1 MSFDAAQI
9 QQGNRVR
16 AELKSQPATF
26 AMDSGVPKIT
36 PGKNL
41 QANGSTRM
49 AGQMGARALELM
61 QDQNEAA
68 RTNQWME
75 MFGQSNQGAEFNQTK
90 QMQASQVA
98 DAQLA
103 NEAAQGA

>member
-16 AELKSQPATF
+16 AESVSAATF
-26 AMDSGVPKIT
+26 ATDSGVPKLHREKT
-36 PGKNL
+36 TSH
-41 QANGSTRM
+41 GSHA

-61 QDQNEAA
+61 QNPAEAS

-75 MFGQSNQGAEFNQTK
+75 MFGQSNQ
-90 QMQASQVA
+90 
-98 DAQLA
+98 
-103 NEAAQGA
+103 